1 MITTDGRPV
10 LPMLKEKIY
19 AKLNRTWDE
28 NAINSINAL
37 NNSTALAGLNINS
50 NANVNTNARSM
61 SDKFLDAMFAN
72 LNEKRIPSPPF
83 TIFMYSTTQ
92 QKGTQILT
100 TGLNARGIKDAL
112 RIPCQE
118 QKEISA
124 AKLDLQDQFT
134 RRASAKELSA
144 VLVRPMKSKQPS

>member
-1 MITTDGRPV
+1 
-10 LPMLKEKIY
+10 
-19 AKLNRTWDE
+19 
-28 NAINSINAL
+28 
-37 NNSTALAGLNINS
+37 
-50 NANVNTNARSM
+50 
-61 SDKFLDAMFAN
+61 
-72 LNEKRIPSPPF
+72 
-83 TIFMYSTTQ
+83 MYSTTQ